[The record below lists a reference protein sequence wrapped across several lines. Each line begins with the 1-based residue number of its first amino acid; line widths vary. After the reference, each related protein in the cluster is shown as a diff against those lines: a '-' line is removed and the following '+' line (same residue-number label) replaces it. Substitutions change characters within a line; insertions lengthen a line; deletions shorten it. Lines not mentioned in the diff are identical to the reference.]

1 MSGIPHIIHYCWFG
15 GHPLPEEYRHY
26 IDSWRKY
33 CPDFEIREWSELNFH
48 KNIGGGGTHTS
59 KRHWMPLNGRLHLIM
74 QD

>member
-48 KNIGGGGTHTS
+48 KNIGGGVHILPRGTGCLS
-59 KRHWMPLNGRLHLIM
+59 MGVCI
-74 QD
+74 